1 MDNNV
6 FFKGK
11 AIIDEQFNILSVD
24 DELKDF
30 LGDTLVNTTFARL
43 IHPSDINQL
52 EAAVKNAQGESGFV
66 TALRMVDNTGRYRWF
81 VYIIDVAEPAD
92 NVCKSRICSISIF
105 DIRVFFK
112 HTDTKADNTYM
123 EYFSLMEYLMFSYD
137 VSTDRLRIFMMESH
151 QQVDFYRGTLADWR
165 RTMLANGNVY
175 GVTRNIFDSFCDDF
189 ANGTEIFEREF
200 KMKIFENSQGMEWC
214 LVKGKTIIDFSGKK
228 HVIATMSKISPVNDE
243 EHVYLNSDSLD
254 VGTDILNK
262 RAITEYTKR
271 LIESKPEGP
280 VTIAI
285 IDIDN
290 FKTINDEF
298 GHMFG
303 DEVICNVADVIKES
317 VEGKGVAGRIGGDEM
332 FIVVEGLESND
343 EIRNVLRTIRNNVS
357 FMYNNQPDKPHV
369 TCSIG
374 SSTYPCD
381 GQTYEELFNIADKML
396 YLAKEK
402 GRDRYIIYLPDLHED
417 YVKGKGMPNSEAF
430 MFYKY
435 KKIGVI
441 NNIVNAYIKNGKDS
455 IMESA
460 GKIKRAFALDSIFM
474 YHHTGESWE
483 RKIIIGDK
491 DIVEDNDYL
500 SDKAYIA
507 DFTED
512 GIEVIDNINFFER
525 RAKNTVK
532 AFINM
537 GINQAVQIIVNVG
550 DKNDVIVSFNRN
562 RQMSKWSEMDIV
574 YLAILGNIFGNG
586 LYND

>member
-317 VEGKGVAGRIGGDEM
+317 VEGKGVAGRIG
-332 FIVVEGLESND
+332 EG
-343 EIRNVLRTIRNNVS
+343 
-357 FMYNNQPDKPHV
+357 
-369 TCSIG
+369 
-374 SSTYPCD
+374 
-381 GQTYEELFNIADKML
+381 
-396 YLAKEK
+396 
-402 GRDRYIIYLPDLHED
+402 
-417 YVKGKGMPNSEAF
+417 
-430 MFYKY
+430 
-435 KKIGVI
+435 
-441 NNIVNAYIKNGKDS
+441 
-455 IMESA
+455 
-460 GKIKRAFALDSIFM
+460 
-474 YHHTGESWE
+474 
-483 RKIIIGDK
+483 
-491 DIVEDNDYL
+491 
-500 SDKAYIA
+500 
-507 DFTED
+507 
-512 GIEVIDNINFFER
+512 
-525 RAKNTVK
+525 
-532 AFINM
+532 
-537 GINQAVQIIVNVG
+537 
-550 DKNDVIVSFNRN
+550 
-562 RQMSKWSEMDIV
+562 
-574 YLAILGNIFGNG
+574 
-586 LYND
+586 

>member
-30 LGDTLVNTTFARL
+30 LGDNLVNTKIARL

-52 EAAVKNAQGESGFV
+52 ETAVKNVQSESGFV

-81 VYIIDVAEPAD
+81 VYIIDEAEPAD
-92 NVCKSRICSISIF
+92 NVCNSRICSISIF

-214 LVKGKTIIDFSGKK
+214 LVKGKTIIDFNGKK

-243 EHVYLNSDSLD
+243 EHVYLNSDALD

-271 LIESKPEGP
+271 LIESKPGCP

-317 VEGKGVAGRIGGDEM
+317 TMPGIQDLKKAHVSNTVMLTGDHSTVARDIASKIGIDQVYSDLLPQDKVTQLEKLMGNDHVVAFVGDGINDAPVLARSDIGIAMGGVGSDVAIEAADVVLM
-332 FIVVEGLESND
+332 SDDITSIAKAIQVSHYTNFILKE
-343 EIRNVLRTIRNNVS
+343 NVTFTLLI
-357 FMYNNQPDKPHV
+357 
-369 TCSIG
+369 
-374 SSTYPCD
+374 
-381 GQTYEELFNIADKML
+381 
-396 YLAKEK
+396 
-402 GRDRYIIYLPDLHED
+402 
-417 YVKGKGMPNSEAF
+417 
-430 MFYKY
+430 
-435 KKIGVI
+435 KIGVLVLTLFGLT
-441 NNIVNAYIKNGKDS
+441 NMWMGV
-455 IMESA
+455 
-460 GKIKRAFALDSIFM
+460 FADVGVTL
-474 YHHTGESWE
+474 
-483 RKIIIGDK
+483 
-491 DIVEDNDYL
+491 
-500 SDKAYIA
+500 IA
-507 DFTED
+507 
-512 GIEVIDNINFFER
+512 ICNSMR
-525 RAKNTVK
+525 
-532 AFINM
+532 
-537 GINQAVQIIVNVG
+537 
-550 DKNDVIVSFNRN
+550 
-562 RQMSKWSEMDIV
+562 
-574 YLAILGNIFGNG
+574 IL
-586 LYND
+586 YKKS